1 MTRLVALWMTCSLF
15 ALGSFAVLL
24 AEDRRLDVPLP
35 YSVPLAFAS
44 LMVIALALL
53 VVVEK
58 LRAERPVRVEVVQPA
73 PPPVPAEA
81 IPRPRAI
88 ALGWV
93 LLDFSRTT
101 PSREK
106 AA

>member
-44 LMVIALALL
+44 LIVIALALL

-58 LRAERPVRVEVVQPA
+58 LRAQRPLHIEVVQPA
-73 PPPVPAEA
+73 PPPPAEA
-81 IPRPRAI
+81 VRRPRAI